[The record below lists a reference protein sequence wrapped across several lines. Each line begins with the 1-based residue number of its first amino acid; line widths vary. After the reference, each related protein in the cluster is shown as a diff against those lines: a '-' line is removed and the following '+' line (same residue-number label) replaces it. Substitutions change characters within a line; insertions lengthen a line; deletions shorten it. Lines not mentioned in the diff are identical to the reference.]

1 MLARALGMLST
12 QRGCDAPSAAVATTQ
27 CWIVLLSTT
36 HWLRLLLQLRLP
48 WPPQQAELRGAIG
61 TGIPEYEANVN
72 RSDVKANE
80 NANENKT
87 LEEKKPT
94 RRLKCDE
101 QWTSRV
107 H

>member
-1 MLARALGMLST
+1 
-12 QRGCDAPSAAVATTQ
+12 V
-27 CWIVLLSTT
+27 
-36 HWLRLLLQLRLP
+36 
-48 WPPQQAELRGAIG
+48 ELRGAIG

-80 NANENKT
+80 NVNENKKV
-87 LEEKKPT
+87 EEKKPT